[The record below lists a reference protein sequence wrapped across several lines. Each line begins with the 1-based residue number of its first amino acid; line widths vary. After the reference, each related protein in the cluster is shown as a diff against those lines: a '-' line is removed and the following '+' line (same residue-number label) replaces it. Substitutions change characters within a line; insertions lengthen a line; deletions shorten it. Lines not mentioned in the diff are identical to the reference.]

1 MMKVFMAN
9 KLLSPAQAAEIAGC
23 HNDTIRR
30 AIQFELLKA
39 QKIGHMWVLDIE
51 DLQAWIAAGMP
62 NHRRKSTR
70 KVKIEEQSLS
80 NKERSE
86 EP

>member
-1 MMKVFMAN
+1 MMTER
-9 KLLSPAQAAEIAGC
+9 LLSPAEAAEIAGC
-23 HNDTIRR
+23 HKDTIRR
-30 AIQFELLKA
+30 AAHFGLLKS
-39 QKIGHMWVLDIE
+39 QKVGRAFAISSDH
-51 DLQAWIAAGMP
+51 LQEWIAAGMP

-80 NKERSE
+80 DKESSE

>member
-1 MMKVFMAN
+1 MTEN
-9 KLLSPAQAAEIAGC
+9 LLSPAQAAEIAGC
-23 HNDTIRR
+23 HKDTIRR
-30 AIQFELLKA
+30 AVHFGLLKA
-39 QKIGHMWVLDIE
+39 QKVGRVFAISPEHLNE
-51 DLQAWIAAGMP
+51 WIAAGMP

-80 NKERSE
+80 DKEISE